1 MIVNTALQ
9 PLPYTHADYEH
20 FETIYNGFCYLIDHK
35 SEQSSSFYSY
45 TQAETVENL
54 ERFWT
59 VLEMI
64 CRSLNIELELTLDD
78 VRHAIKGFDAKD
90 AAELCNGGRY
100 KRMQAQK
107 VIAFEEDRLLDLT
120 KTLLDKIMVR
130 LRIFKKHSSSTL
142 APNIVPLQAGCQN
155 VPMIDA
161 PKQKTSV
168 KPVAI
173 KPAEL
178 LNKADSDILKAMS
191 TKPKANMFR
200 VDIEAASKYGR
211 YAVTQSIKRLE
222 SMQLVCK
229 TEGAGRKGWMITEK
243 GISLSAGIA

>member
-1 MIVNTALQ
+1 MLTNTAVQ

-45 TQAETVENL
+45 TQAETIENL

-78 VRHAIKGFDAKD
+78 ARHAIKGFDAKD

-100 KRMQAQK
+100 KRMQVQK

-130 LRIFKKHSSSTL
+130 LRIFKKHSSSVLVPNMVPQADPDGDDYITFAAAAKMLSVHKTTVSRWLDSHKFTL
-142 APNIVPLQAGCQN
+142 GSFLVNPLVFACF
-155 VPMIDA
+155 
-161 PKQKTSV
+161 
-168 KPVAI
+168 
-173 KPAEL
+173 L
-178 LNKADSDILKAMS
+178 L
-191 TKPKANMFR
+191 
-200 VDIEAASKYGR
+200 
-211 YAVTQSIKRLE
+211 
-222 SMQLVCK
+222 
-229 TEGAGRKGWMITEK
+229 
-243 GISLSAGIA
+243 LSN